1 MPACGACGARAPD
14 GARFCPAC
22 GARLAPEAQAESRR
36 RVTVLFSDLA
46 GSTELGENLDP
57 ETLRRVM
64 ARYFDEM
71 RAVLERH
78 GGLVEKFIGDA
89 VMAVFGIPARRED
102 DALRAVR
109 AALEMRAA
117 QERLNDELQARFGV
131 RLGVRTGVN
140 TGEVVAGDPGLG
152 QAFVLGDAVNV
163 AARLEQAAAEGEI
176 LVGADTER
184 LVRPDVVLEPVAP
197 LELKGK
203 RDRVPAFRLAGGE
216 RPPAPDAE
224 VALVGR
230 EHELAALHAAFG
242 RCAERGSCELV
253 TLLGAPGIGKSRLV
267 RELATG
273 LGERARLLQG
283 RCLSYGDGGTY
294 WPVAEIVRDAAG
306 IGPGDGTRGARAKL
320 ATMLAG
326 EEAADAVA
334 GVLASM
340 IGLDD
345 LPHDP
350 REASWAVRRLVRSL
364 AAARPLVLV
373 LDDLQWAEPA
383 LLDLI
388 AEVAGAGDGGPAL
401 LIGVGRPEL
410 RELRPGLWGDVAG
423 TALTLAPLGEADSR
437 RLIGQLAGE
446 AEPQVAARLTEAAG
460 GNPLFVGELLRSLIE
475 EGALARR
482 AGRIAAVRP
491 LDELDVPPTLEAVL
505 AARLERL
512 GADERTVAEG
522 ASVVGEEFRH
532 AEVSELAPD
541 PVRPRLDDCLAALVR
556 HEVIADGGAEAFRF
570 AHLLIRD
577 VTYLGMLKERRAELH
592 ERFADWLERRAGDR
606 VGEIEDILAFH
617 LEQAYRYRASLAPV
631 GERELQLS
639 RRAHGHLMS
648 AGQRALARLD
658 RTGALKLFRA
668 AHDLLPPGDR
678 QRLEVRLE
686 IANALA
692 ESDEREAAEREA
704 GAVWRE
710 AEAAGEDD
718 LALRARLEQVEHLT
732 WLDPPQGNLALE
744 GLPERAIARLTE
756 SGDHRGLARAWRLAG
771 MREFGAGRFTAA
783 GEGLA
788 TAIEHAKAGV
798 DARAAREMWPWLLWT
813 TLLWGPLPAGEAARR
828 GERLLAES
836 RGRPFEE
843 LHVRLVLCLVYFW
856 LGRDEEARAM
866 RRAIESAVQELGL
879 AREAMIGD
887 FFYGQGEWLA
897 GRPDI
902 AEPCLRHCYEAGEE
916 GYRWTIALALAEL
929 LLDQARFDEAERL
942 ADDAAAANDE
952 EDIGVEGAWRIVK
965 SVVLAERGDG
975 AEAERLAREA
985 VAISEG
991 SDNLEAHARA
1001 WLALAR
1007 VLARRGRHDEAADAF
1022 DVALARRERKENL
1035 AGAAHVRAWR
1045 ERLLSRPAGA
1055 R

>member
-1 MPACGACGARAPD
+1 MAVCGACGARAPD

-22 GARLAPEAQAESRR
+22 GARLAPEAQPESRR

-46 GSTELGENLDP
+46 GSTQLGERLDP
-57 ETLRRVM
+57 ETLRHVM
-64 ARYFDEM
+64 TRYFEEM
-71 RAVLERH
+71 RAVIERH
-78 GGLVEKFIGDA
+78 GGIVEKFIGDA
-89 VMAVFGIPARRED
+89 VTAVFGVPVRRED

-117 QERLNDELQARFGV
+117 QERLNDELQERFGV
-131 RLGVRTGVN
+131 RLRVRTGVN

-152 QAFVLGDAVNV
+152 QAFVVGDAVNV
-163 AARLEQAAAEGEI
+163 AARLEQVAGEGEI
-176 LVGADTER
+176 LVGSDTER
-184 LVRPDVVLEPVAP
+184 LVRDVAVLEPVPA

-203 RDRVPAFRLAGGE
+203 RERVPAFRLADGE
-216 RPPAPDAE
+216 RPPARDGE

-230 EHELAALHAAFG
+230 ERELAALHAAFA

-267 RELATG
+267 RELGAG
-273 LGERARLLQG
+273 LGARARMLRG

-294 WPVAEIVRDAAG
+294 WPVAEVVREAAG
-306 IGPGDGTRGARAKL
+306 IGPGDGTEVAREKL
-320 ATMLAG
+320 GTLLAG
-326 EEAADAVA
+326 DESAVAVA

-340 IGLDD
+340 IGLDA
-345 LPHDP
+345 LPHSP
-350 REASWAVRRLVRSL
+350 QEASWAVRRLVRSL

-383 LLDLI
+383 LLDLV
-388 AEVAGAGDGGPAL
+388 ADVAGAGDGGPAL
-401 LIGVGRPEL
+401 LVGVARPEL
-410 RELRPGLWGDVAG
+410 RELRPGMSGDVAG
-423 TALTLAPLGEADSR
+423 TLTLAPLGEADSR
-437 RLIGQLAGE
+437 RLIGQLA
-446 AEPQVAARLTEAAG
+446 AEPEPEVAARLAEVAA
-460 GNPLFVGELLRSLIE
+460 GNPLFVGELLRSLLE
-475 EGALARR
+475 QGVLERR
-482 AGRIAAVRP
+482 AGRIAAARP

-512 GADERTVAEG
+512 GAGERAVAEG
-522 ASVVGEEFRH
+522 ASVVGEEFRRDEAH
-532 AEVSELAPD
+532 ELTPD
-541 PVRPRLDDCLAALVR
+541 AVRPSLGACLVALLR
-556 HEVIADGGAEAFRF
+556 HEVIAEGGAEAFRF

-577 VTYLGMLKERRAELH
+577 VTYQGMLKERRAVLH

-617 LEQAYRYRASLAPV
+617 LEQAYRYRAALAPV
-631 GERELQLS
+631 GEPELRLA
-639 RRAHGHLMS
+639 RRAHRHLLS
-648 AGQRALARLD
+648 AGQRSLARLD

-692 ESDEREAAEREA
+692 ESGEGEAAEREA

-710 AEAAGEDD
+710 AEAAAEDD
-718 LALRARLEQVEHLT
+718 LALRARLEQVEYLT
-732 WLDPPQGNLALE
+732 WTDPAEGILALE

-771 MREFGAGRFTAA
+771 MRDFGAGRFTAA

-788 TAIEHAKAGV
+788 TAIEHAKAGG
-798 DARAAREMWPWLLWT
+798 DARAAREMWPWLLAA

-856 LGRDEEARAM
+856 LGRDAEARAM
-866 RRAIESAVQELGL
+866 RRAIESAVQDVGL
-879 AREAMIGD
+879 VREAMIGD
-887 FFYGQGEWLA
+887 FLYGLGEWQA
-897 GRPDI
+897 GRPDV
-902 AEPCLRHCYEAGEE
+902 AEPYLRNCYEAGEE
-916 GYRWTIALALAEL
+916 GYRWTVALVIAEV
-929 LLDQARFDEAERL
+929 LLDQGRFGEAERL
-942 ADDAAAANDE
+942 VDDAAAAGAE
-952 EDIGVEGAWRIVK
+952 EDIDVAGGCRLVK
-965 SVVLAERGDG
+965 ALVLAERGDG

-985 VAISEG
+985 VAITEATDS
-991 SDNLEAHARA
+991 LENHGRA

-1007 VLARRGRHDEAADAF
+1007 VLALRGRREDAAEAF
-1022 DVALARRERKENL
+1022 DVALERLERKELL
-1035 AGAAHVRAWR
+1035 AGAARVREWR
-1045 ERLLSRPAGA
+1045 ERLLSGPDGA